1 MPSNNANT
9 IVIGLTGGIGSG
21 KSTVSEIFHR
31 QFNLPVVDADQMAH
45 QITAPGGK
53 ALPLIVKAFGD
64 EILTDSGELNRGL
77 LRKKMTEDV
86 KVKKQLE
93 AIQYPILQQEI
104 LDAIAAHCREGVPAI
119 IYDCPMFF
127 QTHQEQYVDQIAV
140 VICRKSTRIDR
151 IVARDHIERDLAE
164 RMLDLQMSDQE
175 MISRA
180 DIVIDNSRD
189 VSILEKN
196 INLIKIDDIF

>member
-21 KSTVSEIFHR
+21 KSTVSEILHR

-45 QITAPGGK
+45 LITAPGGK
-53 ALPLIVKAFGD
+53 ALPQLVEAFGE
-64 EILTDSGELNRGL
+64 EILTESGELNRSL
-77 LRKKMTEDV
+77 LRKRMAGDR

-93 AIQYPILQQEI
+93 AIQYPILQREI
-104 LDAIAAHCREGVPAI
+104 LNAIEACRRQGVPAV

-127 QTHQEQYVDQIAV
+127 QTHQEQYVDQIV
-140 VICRKSTRIDR
+140 VVVCRKSTRIDR
-151 IVARDHIERDLAE
+151 IVARDHIDRDLVQQ
-164 RMLDLQMSDQE
+164 MLDLQMDDQE

-180 DIVIDNSRD
+180 DIVIDNSLD
-189 VSILEKN
+189 EGTLEKN
-196 INLIKIDDIF
+196 IELIKFNKK

>member
-1 MPSNNANT
+1 MPSNNT
-9 IVIGLTGGIGSG
+9 KTVVIGLTGGIGSG

-53 ALPLIVKAFGD
+53 ALPLIVKAFGK
-64 EILTDSGELNRGL
+64 EVLTASGELNREL
-77 LRKKMTEDV
+77 LRKRMVGDPG
-86 KVKKQLE
+86 VKKQLE
-93 AIQYPILQQEI
+93 AIQYPILQREI
-104 LDAIAAHCREGVPAI
+104 LDAIEAYRRQGGPAV

-127 QTHQEQYVDQIAV
+127 QTHQEQYVDWITV
-140 VICRKSTRIDR
+140 VVCRKSTRIER
-151 IVARDHIERDLAE
+151 IMARDHIDRGLAK
-164 RMLDLQMSDQE
+164 RMLDLQMDDQE

-189 VSILEKN
+189 ENTLKN
-196 INLIKIDDIF
+196 NIKLIKFNK

>member
-1 MPSNNANT
+1 MPSNNT
-9 IVIGLTGGIGSG
+9 KTVVIGLTGGIGSG
-21 KSTVSEIFHR
+21 KSTASEIFHQ
-31 QFNLPVVDADQMAH
+31 QFDLPVVDADQMAH

-53 ALPLIVKAFGD
+53 ALPLIVEAFGKTV
-64 EILTDSGELNRGL
+64 LTSSGELDREL
-77 LRKKMTEDV
+77 LRKKMVEDAG
-86 KVKKQLE
+86 VKKQLE

-104 LDAIAAHCREGVPAI
+104 LDAIEAYRRQGVPAV

-127 QTHQEQYVDQIAV
+127 QTHQEQYVDRIAV
-140 VICRKSTRIDR
+140 VVCRKSTRIDR
-151 IVARDHIERDLAE
+151 IVRRDHIDRDLAG

-189 VSILEKN
+189 TLTLEQN
-196 INLIKIDDIF
+196 IRLIKII